1 MGNAH
6 YVRFKGRGKAP
17 SKFIPEF
24 ISDVEKVI
32 DKYKDILQV
41 YEISEECINFEGLE
55 GETAEILC
63 FVAEERSAMCKT
75 FDLPYAHPLKMI
87 FLLFC
92 KHYPDRGEIS
102 TEDDEGWKEASNE
115 VKDMFDY
122 DASEILNKILEDGYD
137 EEYENC

>member
-41 YEISEECINFEGLE
+41 YEVSDECVNFGGLE
-55 GETAEILC
+55 EETAEELL
-63 FVAEERSAMCKT
+63 FVAEERDAMCKT
-75 FDLPYAHPLKMI
+75 FDLPYAHPLKMVLI
-87 FLLFC
+87 LFC
-92 KHYPDRGEIS
+92 KHYPKRGEVS
-102 TEDDEGWKEASNE
+102 TEDNSGWEKASKEVE
-115 VKDMFDY
+115 EMFTY
-122 DASEILNKILEDGYD
+122 DVSDILKKILE
-137 EEYENC
+137 EN